1 MDCRK
6 ACPSVFKAG
15 LLYKLH
21 TIGVRGRYWR
31 MLTSMYEKISTRVL
45 TGREDELSPAEL
57 ESLYYEVHT
66 GVREGSILSPLL
78 YILFIDGLLQKLRD
92 ENLGVTLKNWANGK
106 STWVG
111 ALMYADDLALQ
122 AKSPGEL
129 QLMMDMVTQLAR
141 TRLRT

>member
-1 MDCRK
+1 M
-6 ACPSVFKAG
+6 
-15 LLYKLH
+15 
-21 TIGVRGRYWR
+21 
-31 MLTSMYEKISTRVL
+31 
-45 TGREDELSPAEL
+45 
-57 ESLYYEVHT
+57 
-66 GVREGSILSPLL
+66 SPLL

-129 QLMMDMVTQLAR
+129 QLMMDTVTQYAR
-141 TRLRT
+141 KWRFCINPKKTKVLCFMENKEQALKREANLLRTHVDVRWAAHRNCRFVCIASESL